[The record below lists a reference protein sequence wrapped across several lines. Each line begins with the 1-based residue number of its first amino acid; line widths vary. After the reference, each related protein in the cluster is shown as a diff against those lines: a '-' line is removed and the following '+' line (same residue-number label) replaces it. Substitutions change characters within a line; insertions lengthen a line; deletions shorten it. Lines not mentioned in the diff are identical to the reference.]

1 MDFTASR
8 IEQIA
13 RYEGIS
19 VGELERTIGA
29 GKGVISRA
37 IKNGTDIQAKWLQLI
52 VEIYPNYSPEWL
64 LTGRGPM
71 LRTARSPAGDG
82 LTFEEARYLRLQDTL
97 YYALTAIGSLDT
109 VANAI
114 GIDPS
119 LLSQYTNAGADAE
132 TRAAV
137 ERTLDALFDAF
148 PELSPFRVLAGNPDD
163 LSEITVKRPVPAAR
177 KADADIR
184 DLRNRLERAENQM
197 RSLFDMLKAK
207 DEQLKAKDEQ
217 INNLF
222 ALLKGKE

>member
-29 GKGVISRA
+29 SKGVISRA

-97 YYALTAIGSLDT
+97 SYALTAIGSLDT
-109 VANAI
+109 VAKAM

-119 LLSQYTNAGADAE
+119 LISQYTNAGADAPI
-132 TRAAV
+132 RVAV
-137 ERTLDALFDAF
+137 EAALDTLFDAF
-148 PELSPFRVLAGNPDD
+148 PELSPFRVLCGDPE
-163 LSEITVKRPVPAAR
+163 EIDEVSVKRPVPATR
-177 KADADIR
+177 KADTDVR
-184 DLRNRLERAENQM
+184 DLESRLSLAQ
-197 RSLFDMLKAK
+197 SQIKGLFDMLKEKDNQIREK
-207 DEQLKAKDEQ
+207 DEQMRTILD
-217 INNLF
+217 
-222 ALLKGKE
+222 LLNARK